1 VSAEGFAVRAK
12 PGQLQ
17 RAGIGLSVDLQQ
29 VWLDVAI
36 TITSPIAASR
46 GKLFLWLPN
55 LCPSSVARSTRLS
68 AHWLPEFPACES
80 PMGTRLTNWYTCR
93 VTLLASETA
102 SNLGRVDHLTGQKRV
117 MLLKPRGFCA
127 GVVRAID
134 IVKIALDTFG
144 APIYVRREIVHNRFV
159 VNELAEK
166 GAIFVNEIEEVP
178 AGQRVIYSAHGVSPA
193 VREASKARG
202 LKVIDATCPL
212 VTKVHVEAVKF
223 AKQGYSL
230 VLVGHRD
237 HDEIEGTLG
246 EAPEATQV
254 VSNVAEVEALVVPDP
269 NRVAYLTQTTLSLD
283 EARDIIHALK
293 VKFPNI
299 AGPHTQDICY
309 ATENRQVA
317 VRNVAPG
324 ADLVLVVGS
333 TNSSNSNRLVEVS
346 NNLGTKAYLI
356 DNSAAID
363 PKWLEGVDSVAVTAG
378 ASAPEVLVEDVINY
392 LQQNGYSGVEEV
404 EVMPENVRFGL
415 PPEIIQAIG
424 GAGGA
429 QPIPVR

>member
-1 VSAEGFAVRAK
+1 
-12 PGQLQ
+12 
-17 RAGIGLSVDLQQ
+17 
-29 VWLDVAI
+29 
-36 TITSPIAASR
+36 
-46 GKLFLWLPN
+46 
-55 LCPSSVARSTRLS
+55 
-68 AHWLPEFPACES
+68 
-80 PMGTRLTNWYTCR
+80 
-93 VTLLASETA
+93 VTLLASETV
-102 SNLGRVDHLTGQKRV
+102 SDLGRADKIAGQKRV
-117 MLLKPRGFCA
+117 LLLKPRGFCA

-193 VREASKARG
+193 VRDASKARG

-269 NRVAYLTQTTLSLD
+269 DRVAYLTQTTLSLD

-299 AGPHTQDICY
+299 VGPHTQDICY

-363 PKWLEGVDSVAVTAG
+363 PKWLEGAESVAVTAG

-392 LQQNGYSGVEEV
+392 LQLNGYSSVEEV

>member
-1 VSAEGFAVRAK
+1 
-12 PGQLQ
+12 
-17 RAGIGLSVDLQQ
+17 
-29 VWLDVAI
+29 
-36 TITSPIAASR
+36 
-46 GKLFLWLPN
+46 
-55 LCPSSVARSTRLS
+55 
-68 AHWLPEFPACES
+68 
-80 PMGTRLTNWYTCR
+80 M
-93 VTLLASETA
+93 
-102 SNLGRVDHLTGQKRV
+102 
-117 MLLKPRGFCA
+117 
-127 GVVRAID
+127 
-134 IVKIALDTFG
+134 
-144 APIYVRREIVHNRFV
+144 HNRFV

-166 GAIFVNEIEEVP
+166 GAIFVHEIEEVP
-178 AGQRVIYSAHGVSPA
+178 EGQRVIYSAHGVSPA

-237 HDEIEGTLG
+237 HDEIEGPLG
-246 EAPEATQV
+246 EAPEAMQV

-269 NRVAYLTQTTLSLD
+269 DRVAYLTQTTLSLD
-283 EARDIIHALK
+283 EARDIIQALK
-293 VKFPNI
+293 QKYPNI
-299 AGPHTQDICY
+299 VGPHTQDICY

-356 DNSAAID
+356 DNSKAID
-363 PKWLEGVDSVAVTAG
+363 PKWLENVHSVAVTAG
-378 ASAPEVLVEDVINY
+378 ASAPEILVEDVINY
-392 LQQNGYSGVEEV
+392 LQQNGYSSVEEV

-415 PPEIIQAIG
+415 PPEIVQAIG
-424 GAGGA
+424 GADGGA
-429 QPIPVR
+429 PVPVQ